1 MNKLIRVRNNVLSVD
16 GKTVLKMKVILK
28 LVVLGVLA
36 VTGLGGLR
44 LDAADTEGVA
54 LAIIY
59 DSSGSMGESVRAKS
73 GKSEPKYVIANR
85 ALQAV
90 TQQLQ
95 TFATNSSGAPRN
107 LQAGLWIFND
117 AKGKEAVKFGPFNAK
132 AFEDFAKNFKN
143 PEGTTPLG
151 DTLKTASQ
159 VVLKSNLS
167 RKHVLVITDGMN
179 TSGATPASVIPA
191 LKTQAEKAHGTLFV
205 HFVAFDVDAD
215 VFGDVKKLGATVV
228 GAADE
233 KQLNSQ
239 LDYILQSKILLEEE
253 EPKR

>member
-1 MNKLIRVRNNVLSVD
+1 MNKLIGVSDNVLSVT
-16 GKTVLKMKVILK
+16 GKTTLKMKTILK
-28 LVVLGVLA
+28 LVFLAVLA
-36 VTGLGGLR
+36 IPVMGGLR
-44 LDAADTEGVA
+44 LAAAESDGVA

-59 DSSGSMGESVRAKS
+59 DSSGSMSESVRAKS

-85 ALQAV
+85 ALLAV

-95 TFATNSSGAPRN
+95 SFTTNSSGAARN
-107 LQAGLWIFND
+107 LQAGLWIFSD
-117 AKGKEAVKFGPFNAK
+117 GKAKEAVKFGPFKAK
-132 AFEDFAKNFKN
+132 YFEDFANKFNS
-143 PEGTTPLG
+143 PDGTTPLG
-151 DTLKTASQ
+151 ETVKTATLA
-159 VVLKSNLS
+159 VLNSNLS

-191 LKTQAEKAHGTLFV
+191 LKKVAESKKSSFSL